1 MLHDLVNALKQSL
14 HSKCFACNP
23 VAVSKIDSKAPYVL
37 KTEAQSIC
45 LLQSIYSD
53 LNIIS
58 PSRGNDK

>member
-37 KTEAQSIC
+37 KTEAQSIS
-45 LLQSIYSD
+45 LQSFYSD

-58 PSRGNDK
+58 LSRGNDK